1 MSECEHGGQ
10 GLDLF
15 SHASRWKAY
24 WSSLIRPLVKGD
36 VLDVGAGQG
45 NNLPILLN
53 PDCTTWTALE
63 PDARLLDKF
72 AGLGA
77 CAEDVRLRKI
87 AGSTE
92 TLLATP
98 VPALFD
104 CILYIDVLEHIDDDL
119 AEFQRAVKLLK
130 PNGWLIVLSP
140 AFQCLYSPFDA
151 AIGHY
156 RRYERAGMKRLRA
169 PGVTLDKLIC
179 LDALGFLLSASNRML
194 LRQSMPRLS
203 QIQLWDQWVV
213 PISRVIDPLLGHLF
227 GRSIVGFW
235 RKC

>member
-1 MSECEHGGQ
+1 MSEYEYVGQ
-10 GLDLF
+10 ELDLF

-72 AGLGA
+72 ADLGA

-98 VPALFD
+98 
-104 CILYIDVLEHIDDDL
+104 E
-119 AEFQRAVKLLK
+119 
-130 PNGWLIVLSP
+130 
-140 AFQCLYSPFDA
+140 
-151 AIGHY
+151 
-156 RRYERAGMKRLRA
+156 
-169 PGVTLDKLIC
+169 
-179 LDALGFLLSASNRML
+179 
-194 LRQSMPRLS
+194 
-203 QIQLWDQWVV
+203 
-213 PISRVIDPLLGHLF
+213 
-227 GRSIVGFW
+227 
-235 RKC
+235 